1 MASNSKHDESEQ
13 SMTSLNSFHDCVKVD
28 SPIMDCNEAFTQF
41 EEDQNHLD
49 NHYYEPFQNYAVL
62 K

>member
-1 MASNSKHDESEQ
+1 
-13 SMTSLNSFHDCVKVD
+13 MTSLNSFHDCIKVD

-41 EEDQNHLD
+41 EDDQNHLD
-49 NHYYEPFQNYAVL
+49 HHFYEPFQNYAVL